1 MSNGVGPFRLD
12 VREMSE
18 VALLV
23 DPHGMILGLSPAFEA
38 LSGWLEDDLIGQAL
52 HQYYPDDQGLECDGV
67 VTMSPGDS
75 LSGLRRYRCRDGG
88 FFRGEAAAFHLRG
101 NEGAIAGTV
110 LIFHTISDR
119 VQRSERLLPLLH
131 AFDVSNGERHG
142 SDDLERFARIASHD
156 MREPL
161 RRIIAYCDLL
171 KEEYG
176 TELPNGAL
184 EIASI
189 IQSGGRRLQLIVDDI
204 LVYARVRGQL
214 DRAFEPVDMSAAL
227 SHAMDEMNDEFQARG
242 VRVDAAHLP
251 LVWGRAPLFKMVFRH
266 LLSNALK
273 HCGEH
278 SPMINIAVED
288 NGDVW
293 KFAVTDEGLGIE
305 SQHADRIF
313 EIFQRLYHK
322 DEGDGSGAGL
332 AICRLIVERCGGEI
346 WLDRAYD
353 RGARFL
359 FTLPKAKP
367 SGLAETSSDHAV
379 RCS

>member
-18 VALLV
+18 VALLI
-23 DPHGMILGLSPAFEA
+23 DPNGMILGLSPAFET

-52 HQYYPDDQGLECDGV
+52 HRYCPEDRGPEVDGV
-67 VTMSPGDS
+67 RAIDLGESS
-75 LSGLRRYRCRDGG
+75 SGVRQYRCRDGG
-88 FFRGEAAAFHLRG
+88 FFRGESAAFHLRG
-101 NEGAIAGTV
+101 DDGTIAGTV

-131 AFDVSNGERHG
+131 AFDVAGGDRQGN
-142 SDDLERFARIASHD
+142 DDLERFARIASHD

-171 KEEYG
+171 KEEHG
-176 TELPNGAL
+176 AELPDGAL

-227 SHAMDEMNDEFQARG
+227 SHAMDEMDGELQARG

-288 NGDVW
+288 RGDVW

-322 DEGDGSGAGL
+322 DEGEGSGAGL

-367 SGLAETSSDHAV
+367 NGFAQTSLSA
-379 RCS
+379 

>member
-1 MSNGVGPFRLD
+1 
-12 VREMSE
+12 MSE

-67 VTMSPGDS
+67 VTMYPGDS

-176 TELPNGAL
+176 AELPNGAL

-379 RCS
+379 RYS